1 MAVVSNGTT
10 IIDNGAFDPVIP
22 TGALTL
28 IKSITASSS
37 ASISFVNGAS
47 GVVFD
52 DTYKSYI
59 FKFINIHASNDGT
72 NFLFQGS
79 VDGGSNYNIA
89 VTNTAFEAYHAEDDG
104 ASGLAYNAT
113 RDSAQGTAFLHL
125 NCGGLDADNDSCL
138 GGSLQI
144 FNPSSTTFVKHYL
157 VNTNNVLNGYESDNS
172 FMAGYFNNTS
182 AVNAIQF
189 KMSAGNIDD
198 GIIKLYGVK

>member
-1 MAVVSNGTT
+1 MALISVSNNALSGIT
-10 IIDNGAFDPVIP
+10 ALPASIP

-28 IKSITASSS
+28 LSTQTASAS
-37 ASISFVNGAS
+37 ATISFTTGLDS
-47 GVVFD
+47 
-52 DTYKSYI
+52 TYSSYI

-104 ASGLAYNAT
+104 AYGLAYNAT

-172 FMAGYFNNTS
+172 FMAGYFNNT
-182 AVNAIQF
+182 NAIDAVQF

-198 GIIKLYGVK
+198 GIIKLYGVS